1 MKIGIVGNGYV
12 GGAVAHG
19 FSPTST
25 GTCEVRVYDVLPER
39 SMDTLYDTVNH
50 SDFIFVSVPT
60 PMNKNGSI
68 SLKYINDAFKQIND
82 INEREDNIII
92 LKSTVV
98 PGTTEKLQK
107 QFPSLNIVFNP
118 EFLTEK
124 SARLDF
130 INQTRII
137 LGGNKIYTSRV
148 SELFKERFKYCHI
161 IQTDYKTSEMIKYF
175 SNVFFAVKVS
185 FANEMK
191 LICNT
196 IGADWETAL
205 EGFVADGRVGDSHLN
220 VPGPDGKL
228 GFGGSCFPKDINA
241 FMSFSKSIGISPH
254 TIKGAW
260 KTNLDVRP
268 ERDWEELKGRAVV
281 EEKKNGTKK

>member
-1 MKIGIVGNGYV
+1 MKIGVIGNGYV

-19 FSPTST
+19 FSPAST
-25 GTCEVRVYDVLPER
+25 GTCEVKVYDVLPER
-39 SMDTLYDTVNH
+39 SMNTLDETVND

-68 SLKYINDAFKQIND
+68 SLKF
-82 INEREDNIII
+82 INEVFKNVNGVNCRDDNIFI

-98 PGTTEKLQK
+98 PGTTEKLQEK
-107 QFPSLNIVFNP
+107 YPNLNIVFNP

-130 INQTRII
+130 INQDRVV
-137 LGGNKIYTSRV
+137 LGGDKLYTSQV
-148 SELFKERFKYCHI
+148 AKLFDERFKYCHI
-161 IQTDYKTSEMIKYF
+161 IQTDFKTAEMIKYF
-175 SNVFFAVKVS
+175 SNIFFAVKVS

-191 LICNT
+191 LMCES
-196 IGADWETAL
+196 IGANWDTAL
-205 EGFVADGRVGDSHLN
+205 EGFVADGRIGDSHLN
-220 VPGPDGKL
+220 VPGPDGKF

-241 FMSFSKSIGISPH
+241 FMTFAKSIGVDVN

-260 KTNLDVRP
+260 KTNLNVRP
-268 ERDWEELKGRAVV
+268 ERDWENLKGRAVV
-281 EEKKNGTKK
+281 DEIRN

>member
-1 MKIGIVGNGYV
+1 MSYKIGVIGNGYV
-12 GGAVAHG
+12 GGATAHG
-19 FSPTST
+19 FSPAST
-25 GTCEVRVYDVLPER
+25 GRCDVKVYDILPEK
-39 SMDTLYDTVNH
+39 SVNTLDETVND

-68 SLKYINDAFKQIND
+68 SLKFIFDVFKNINGINRRD
-82 INEREDNIII
+82 DNIFI

-98 PGTTEKLQK
+98 PGTTEKIQEK
-107 QFPSLNIVFNP
+107 YPNLNIVFNP

-130 INQTRII
+130 INQDRVI
-137 LGGNKIYTSRV
+137 LGGDKIDTSKV
-148 SELFKERFKYCHI
+148 AKLFEDRFKYCHT
-161 IQTDYKTSEMIKYF
+161 IQTDFKTAEIIKYF

-191 LICNT
+191 LVCDN
-196 IGADWETAL
+196 IGADWNTAL
-205 EGFVADGRVGDSHLN
+205 EGFVADGRIGDSHLN
-220 VPGPDGKL
+220 VPGPDGKM

-241 FMSFSKSIGISPH
+241 FMSFAKNIGVDVN

-260 KTNLDVRP
+260 KTNLEVRP
-268 ERDWEELKGRAVV
+268 EKDWENLKGRAVV
-281 EEKKNGTKK
+281 EES

>member
-1 MKIGIVGNGYV
+1 MRSKIGVVGNGYV
-12 GGAVAHG
+12 GGSVAHG
-19 FSPTST
+19 FSPAST
-25 GTCEVRVYDVLPER
+25 GTCEVKVYDKMPER
-39 SMDTLYDTVNH
+39 SVNTLEETVND

-68 SLKYINDAFKQIND
+68 SLKFINQVFKD
-82 INEREDNIII
+82 INGVNRRSDNIVI

-107 QFPSLNIVFNP
+107 KFPSLNIVFNP
-118 EFLTEK
+118 EFLTER

-137 LGGNKIYTSRV
+137 LGGDELHTSKV
-148 SELFKERFKYCHI
+148 AKLFEDRFKYCHI
-161 IQTDYKTSEMIKYF
+161 IKTDYKTSEMIKYF
-175 SNVFFAVKVS
+175 CNVFFSVKVS

-191 LICNT
+191 LICEK
-196 IGADWETAL
+196 IGADWDTAL

-220 VPGPDGKL
+220 VPGPDGKN

-241 FMSFSKSIGISPH
+241 FMSFAKDIGVSTN
-254 TIKGAW
+254 TINGAW

-268 ERDWEELKGRAVV
+268 EQDWNELKGRAI
-281 EEKKNGTKK
+281 EEDE